1 MTVKLALLK
10 SGEDIISDVKEM
22 IIEDRVVGYFFEKP
36 CTIRMKN
43 PQDILE
49 SEDKS
54 FQVALFPWI
63 PITKDSTIPVPSDW
77 VVTIVE
83 PIEKLSEMYKNQVL
97 NYDKANQTVSSDEQS
112 DSVISD

>member
-1 MTVKLALLK
+1 MTVKLVLLK

-22 IIEDRVVGYFFEKP
+22 IIEEKVVGYFLEKP

-43 PQDILE
+43 PADIAE
-49 SEDKS
+49 NEDRS

-63 PITKDSTIPVPSDW
+63 PISKESTIPIPSDW

-83 PIEKLSEMYKNQVL
+83 PVDKLTDMYKKQVL
-97 NYDKANQTVSSDEQS
+97 KNDKDTSTDEQS
-112 DSVISD
+112 DTDQQD